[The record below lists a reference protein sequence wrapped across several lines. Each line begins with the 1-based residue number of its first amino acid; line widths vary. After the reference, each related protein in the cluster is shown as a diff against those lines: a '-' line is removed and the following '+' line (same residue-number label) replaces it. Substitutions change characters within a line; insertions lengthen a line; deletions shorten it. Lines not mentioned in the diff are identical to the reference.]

1 MVSKFR
7 HFGKDKNPPVY
18 ANCAS
23 VSTDSIKKVM
33 KDNEKKKKNSL
44 RAQPVKHNVTRCT
57 STNNIKS

>member
-23 VSTDSIKKVM
+23 VSKKVM
-33 KDNEKKKKNSL
+33 KDNEKK
-44 RAQPVKHNVTRCT
+44 
-57 STNNIKS
+57 I

>member
-33 KDNEKKKKNSL
+33 KDNEKKNLEFSS
-44 RAQPVKHNVTRCT
+44 
-57 STNNIKS
+57 STTGQA

>member
-18 ANCAS
+18 ANCTS

-33 KDNEKKKKNSL
+33 KDNEKK
-44 RAQPVKHNVTRCT
+44 
-57 STNNIKS
+57 I